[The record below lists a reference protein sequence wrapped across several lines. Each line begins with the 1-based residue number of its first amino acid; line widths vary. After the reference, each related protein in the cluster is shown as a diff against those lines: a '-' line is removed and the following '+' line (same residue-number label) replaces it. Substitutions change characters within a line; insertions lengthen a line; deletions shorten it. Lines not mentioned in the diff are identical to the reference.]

1 MALCGG
7 KEDAK
12 KESKVRWPMGETVRI
27 CSLENEAQATLICSV
42 LDDKHIPYVLR
53 TMRDSAYDGE
63 PVILEERTRLN
74 TKH

>member
-1 MALCGG
+1 
-7 KEDAK
+7 
-12 KESKVRWPMGETVRI
+12 MGETVRI